1 MEPHMKKVLL
11 FVLAVGISNATALPI
26 AHATDIAS
34 FVTTESGKVL
44 PYYAAD
50 YRQERRT
57 YRHTHRLSDYP
68 YYRGYASGADPWWP
82 GSGPYCSYGSY
93 VACVYANAFCWQR
106 CY

>member
-26 AHATDIAS
+26 AHAMDIAS

-50 YRQERRT
+50 YRRERRA

-68 YYRGYASGADPWWP
+68 YYRGCEFKKVETRVELGRLQAQP
-82 GSGPYCSYGSY
+82 
-93 VACVYANAFCWQR
+93 FTKEQR
-106 CY
+106 TNG